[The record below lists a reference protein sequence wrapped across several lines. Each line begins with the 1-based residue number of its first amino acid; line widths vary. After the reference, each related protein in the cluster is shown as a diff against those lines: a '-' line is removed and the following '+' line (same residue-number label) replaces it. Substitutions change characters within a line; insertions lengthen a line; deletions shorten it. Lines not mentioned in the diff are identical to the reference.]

1 MEIWVYV
8 VLFLQPR
15 DVEKVQLN
23 LQLCDQPTHTQQQ
36 KKRKKDDTQI
46 SSRSSF
52 INSRATLEAPL

>member
-23 LQLCDQPTHTQQQ
+23 LQLCDQPTHTQQ
-36 KKRKKDDTQI
+36 KKKDDTQI

>member
-36 KKRKKDDTQI
+36 KKDDTQI

>member
-23 LQLCDQPTHTQQQ
+23 LQLCDRPTHTQQQ
-36 KKRKKDDTQI
+36 KKRKKRRYTDKQPQQLHQSGDT
-46 SSRSSF
+46 
-52 INSRATLEAPL
+52 

>member
-36 KKRKKDDTQI
+36 QKRRYTDKQPQQLHHQSGDT
-46 SSRSSF
+46 
-52 INSRATLEAPL
+52 